1 MADIKQAR
9 VFIQVARRDFT
20 ALGGMHDATIFAD
33 EIVGF
38 HVQQAVEKCL
48 KAWLCVK
55 GVTFPFTHDLNRLIV
70 MLRDSGEDV
79 TALWWAD
86 EFTLF
91 AQQAR
96 YEHGH
101 LQEDAPLDRKDILGR
116 VEKLLVSVE
125 EVGLSAA

>member
-1 MADIKQAR
+1 MADIKQAK

-20 ALGGMHDATIFAD
+20 ALGGMHDAAVFAD
-33 EIVGF
+33 EIFGF

-48 KAWLCVK
+48 KAWLCVN
-55 GVTFPFTHDLNRLIV
+55 GITFPFTHDLNRLIV

-79 TALWWAD
+79 TDLWWAD

-96 YEHGH
+96 YENDP
-101 LQEDAPLDRKDILGR
+101 LQEDAPLDRKGIVLR
-116 VEKLLVSVE
+116 VQKLLARVDDV
-125 EVGLSAA
+125 AN